1 MGSSMYRLKR
11 TVLSAVILMGMLL
24 TGCTVVDDF
33 KALFNSKEPQ
43 VPETI
48 LQSDAVPE
56 NNAAEESSAIA
67 TPGSASVSELPE
79 VKNAIPTPEPT
90 PAVYTIELW
99 VPPQFDIEQD
109 TQGGKALA
117 AAIADYTSEHQN
129 VNITIRVKAVTGES
143 SMLNT
148 LTSANHIA
156 KDVLPS
162 LALISRS
169 DMELAL
175 QRGLLKPIAT
185 NMLSDSST
193 WNGFARQSAFIDSS
207 IYSLPILGDGLV
219 LIYRP
224 SRTGTE
230 LGDWQ
235 DILTRGLPI
244 GFAPSSSLFG
254 TFIYISKG
262 GKLTNDQGQPY
273 LDQQKLTETLNFF
286 LTGGQNGAFPPSLTQ
301 MVDQAQVWQ
310 RFSEGTMSIIVSQL
324 STFRHY
330 QTNEIS
336 AHILPLSES
345 VTEYPLINTWNMVLI
360 EDDENLQQEVI
371 KFAEYLCDPIVNDK
385 LSYTAGYLPVRFGA
399 HENWLNDPQ
408 YDMIKYMSEN
418 SILIPNNQIIN
429 KVIPVINSAVVQII
443 KNQASPEDAA
453 KEALSSLN

>member
-1 MGSSMYRLKR
+1 MYRLKS
-11 TVLSAVILMGMLL
+11 TVILAVIIMGMLL
-24 TGCTVVDDF
+24 TGCTVVEDF
-33 KALFNSKEPQ
+33 KAVFDSKETQ
-43 VPETI
+43 IPETVS
-48 LQSDAVPE
+48 QSDAVSE
-56 NNAAEESSAIA
+56 NNNADASSVIS
-67 TPGSASVSELPE
+67 TPVSASASEMSD

-109 TQGGKALA
+109 TQAGKALA

-148 LTSANHIA
+148 LTSANHVA
-156 KDVLPS
+156 KDVMPS

-185 NMLSDSST
+185 NVLSDTST
-193 WNGFARQSAFIDSS
+193 WNGFARQSAYIDSS
-207 IYSLPILGDGLV
+207 IYSLPILGDSLV

-254 TFIYISKG
+254 TFLYISRG

-273 LDQQKLTETLNFF
+273 LDQQKLIETLNFF

-301 MVDQAQVWQ
+301 LVDQAQVWQ

-330 QTNEIS
+330 QSNEIS
-336 AHILPLSES
+336 AHILPLSDA
-345 VTEYPLINTWNMVLI
+345 VTEYPLISTWNMVLI
-360 EDDENLQQEVI
+360 EDDERMQEEVI

-385 LSYTAGYLPVRFGA
+385 LSYSAGYLPVRYGV
-399 HENWLNDPQ
+399 HENWLDDPQ

-418 SILIPNNQIIN
+418 SSLVPNNQIIN

-443 KNQASPEDAA
+443 KNQAVPEDAA

>member
-1 MGSSMYRLKR
+1 MNRLR
-11 TVLSAVILMGMLL
+11 SIVLSAVFMMVILL
-24 TGCTVVDDF
+24 TGCTVVEDI
-33 KALFNSKEPQ
+33 KAVFNHNETP
-43 VPETI
+43 VPETVP
-48 LQSDAVPE
+48 QSDAVPE
-56 NNAAEESSAIA
+56 NNNADSASVIA
-67 TPGSASVSELPE
+67 TPGSASASEISDA
-79 VKNAIPTPEPT
+79 KNAVPTPEPT

-109 TQGGKALA
+109 TQAGKALA

-143 SMLNT
+143 SMVNT

-162 LALISRS
+162 LALISRN

-185 NMLSDSST
+185 GILSDSNT
-193 WNGFARQSAFIDSS
+193 WNYFARQSAYIDSS
-207 IYSLPILGDGLV
+207 IYSLPILGDSLV

-244 GFAPSSSLFG
+244 GFAPSSSMFG
-254 TFIYISKG
+254 TFIYISRG

-273 LDQQKLTETLNFF
+273 LDQQKLTESLNFF

-301 MVDQAQVWQ
+301 LVDQTQVWQ
-310 RFSEGTMSIIVSQL
+310 RFSEGTMNIIVSQL

-336 AHILPLSES
+336 AHILPLSDS
-345 VTEYPLINTWNMVLI
+345 VTEYPLISTWNMVLI
-360 EDDENLQQEVI
+360 EEDERLQEEVI

-385 LSYTAGYLPVRFGA
+385 LSFTAGYLPVRYGA
-399 HENWLNDPQ
+399 HENWLDDPQ

-418 SILIPNNQIIN
+418 SSLVPNNQIIN
-429 KVIPVINSAVVQII
+429 KAIPVINSAVVQII

>member
-1 MGSSMYRLKR
+1 MYRLKS
-11 TVLSAVILMGMLL
+11 TVILAVIIMGMLL
-24 TGCTVVDDF
+24 TGCTVVEDF
-33 KALFNSKEPQ
+33 KAVFDSKETQ
-43 VPETI
+43 IPETVS
-48 LQSDAVPE
+48 QSDTVSE
-56 NNAAEESSAIA
+56 NNNADASSVIS
-67 TPGSASVSELPE
+67 TPVSASASEMSD

-109 TQGGKALA
+109 TQAGKALA

-148 LTSANHIA
+148 LTSANHVA
-156 KDVLPS
+156 KDVMPS

-185 NMLSDSST
+185 NVLSDTST
-193 WNGFARQSAFIDSS
+193 WNGFARQSAYIDSS
-207 IYSLPILGDGLV
+207 IYSLPILGDSLV

-254 TFIYISKG
+254 TFLYISRG

-273 LDQQKLTETLNFF
+273 LDQQKLIETLNFF

-301 MVDQAQVWQ
+301 LVDQAQVWQ

-330 QTNEIS
+330 QSNEIS
-336 AHILPLSES
+336 AHILPLSDA
-345 VTEYPLINTWNMVLI
+345 VTEYPLISTWNMVLI
-360 EDDENLQQEVI
+360 EDDERMQEEVI

-385 LSYTAGYLPVRFGA
+385 LSYSAGYLPVRYGV
-399 HENWLNDPQ
+399 HENWLDDPQ

-418 SILIPNNQIIN
+418 SSLVPNNQIIN

-443 KNQASPEDAA
+443 KNQAVPEDAA

>member
-1 MGSSMYRLKR
+1 MYRLKS
-11 TVLSAVILMGMLL
+11 TVLFAVIIMGILL
-24 TGCTVVDDF
+24 TGCTVVEDF
-33 KALFNSKEPQ
+33 KAVFVSKETQ
-43 VPETI
+43 IPETVS
-48 LQSDAVPE
+48 QSDAVSE
-56 NNAAEESSAIA
+56 NDIADAASVIPI
-67 TPGSASVSELPE
+67 PGSASVSEMSD
-79 VKNAIPTPEPT
+79 VKYSIPTPEPT

-109 TQGGKALA
+109 TQAGKALA

-148 LTSANHIA
+148 LTSANHVA
-156 KDVLPS
+156 KDVMPS

-185 NMLSDSST
+185 NVLSDSNT
-193 WNGFARQSAFIDSS
+193 WNGFARQSAYIDSS
-207 IYSLPILGDGLV
+207 IYSLPILGDSLV

-244 GFAPSSSLFG
+244 GFAPTSSLFG
-254 TFIYISKG
+254 SFMYISRG

-273 LDQQKLTETLNFF
+273 LDQQKLIETLNFF

-301 MVDQAQVWQ
+301 LVDQAQVWQ

-336 AHILPLSES
+336 AHLLPLSDV
-345 VTEYPLINTWNMVLI
+345 VTEYPLISTWNMVLI
-360 EDDENLQQEVI
+360 EDDERMQEEVI

-385 LSYTAGYLPVRFGA
+385 LSYSAGYLPVRYGV
-399 HENWLNDPQ
+399 HENWLSDPQ

-418 SILIPNNQIIN
+418 SSLVPNNQIIN

-443 KNQASPEDAA
+443 KNQAVPEDAA

>member
-1 MGSSMYRLKR
+1 MFRLKS
-11 TVLSAVILMGMLL
+11 TVLSAVFIMVMLL
-24 TGCTVVDDF
+24 SGCTVVEDF
-33 KALFNSKEPQ
+33 KAVFNSNETP
-43 VPETI
+43 VPEI
-48 LQSDAVPE
+48 VSQDDAVSE
-56 NNAAEESSAIA
+56 NAVADASSAIA
-67 TPGSASVSELPE
+67 TPGSASGTEMSDA
-79 VKNAIPTPEPT
+79 KNAVPTPEPT

-109 TQGGKALA
+109 TQAGKALA

-129 VNITIRVKAVTGES
+129 VNITIRVKSVTGDS

-148 LTSANHIA
+148 LTSANHVA

-162 LALISRS
+162 LALISRN

-175 QRGLLKPIAT
+175 QRGLLKPIT
-185 NMLSDSST
+185 TSVLSDTNT

-207 IYSLPILGDGLV
+207 IYSIPILGDSLV

-244 GFAPSSSLFG
+244 GFAPTSSLFG
-254 TFIYISKG
+254 TFMYISKG

-273 LDQQKLTETLNFF
+273 LDQQKLIETLSFF

-301 MVDQAQVWQ
+301 LVDQAQVWQ

-336 AHILPLSES
+336 AHILPLSDA
-345 VTEYPLINTWNMVLI
+345 VTEYPLISTWNMVLI
-360 EDDENLQQEVI
+360 EDDERMQEEVI

-385 LSYTAGYLPVRFGA
+385 LSYTAGYLPVRYGA
-399 HENWLNDPQ
+399 HDIWLDDPQ
-408 YDMIKYMSEN
+408 YEMIKYMSEN
-418 SILIPNNQIIN
+418 SSLVPNNQIIN
-429 KVIPVINSAVVQII
+429 KVIPVINTAVVQII
-443 KNQASPEDAA
+443 KNQATPEDAA